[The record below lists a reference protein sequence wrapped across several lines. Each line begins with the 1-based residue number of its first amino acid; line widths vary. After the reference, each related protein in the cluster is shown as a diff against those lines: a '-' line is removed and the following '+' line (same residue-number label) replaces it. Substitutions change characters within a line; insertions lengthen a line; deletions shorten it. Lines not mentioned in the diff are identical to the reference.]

1 MKVCK
6 TDTFTCHIYKTNSPM
21 IFEHFA
27 LNVSNVDA
35 MVTWYTKFVGL
46 NVFKAQREP
55 PFMTFLAD
63 ASHRVILELYHR
75 PDEAITDFAKQ
86 HFLTFHLAF
95 VSENAEI
102 DKDRL
107 IAEGATFVEEVRKVD
122 GSHLIMLRDPWGI
135 PLQLCQRAVKF

>member
-1 MKVCK
+1 
-6 TDTFTCHIYKTNSPM
+6 M

-27 LNVSNVDA
+27 LNVTDVDA
-35 MVTWYTKFVGL
+35 VVAWYTEFVGL
-46 NVFKAQREP
+46 KVVNAQIEP

-63 ASHRVILELYHR
+63 SSGRVILELYHR
-75 PDEAITDFAKQ
+75 PDEDITDFTQQ

-95 VSENAEI
+95 VSEHAED

-107 IAEGATFVEEVRKVD
+107 MGEGATFVEEVHKED
-122 GSHLIMLRDPWGI
+122 GSHLIMLRDPWGM

>member
-1 MKVCK
+1 MKVSK
-6 TDTFTCHIYKTNSPM
+6 TDTFTSHICKTDLLM

-27 LNVSNVDA
+27 LNVRDVDA
-35 MVTWYTKFVGL
+35 LVSWYTKFVGL
-46 NVFKAQREP
+46 NVVKAQTEP

-63 ASHRVILELYHR
+63 ASQRVILELYNR
-75 PDEAITDFAKQ
+75 PDEAITDFTQQ

-95 VSENAEI
+95 VSENAEV

-107 IAEGATFVEEVRKVD
+107 MAEGATFVEEVRKVD
-122 GSHLIMLRDPWGI
+122 GSHLIMLRDPWGM